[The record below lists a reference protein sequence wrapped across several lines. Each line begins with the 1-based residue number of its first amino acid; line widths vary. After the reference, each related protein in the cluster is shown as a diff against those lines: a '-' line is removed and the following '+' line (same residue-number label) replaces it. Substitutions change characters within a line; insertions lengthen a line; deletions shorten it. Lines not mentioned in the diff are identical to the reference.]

1 MRLRWVDVVE
11 LLAFRVE
18 DQELTGLRYGSCR
31 VDEKFLSVAC
41 IYASLIEC
49 CSGVVGHKSWR
60 RGLTIAKTLVKNL
73 EGVVVSEA

>member
-1 MRLRWVDVVE
+1 MGGSSYFCMWRHDNFLKLELSLEMDWSLS
-11 LLAFRVE
+11 LLAFRME

-49 CSGVVGHKSWR
+49 F
-60 RGLTIAKTLVKNL
+60 
-73 EGVVVSEA
+73 